1 LNTPAPKTVLTY
13 RVKNNLYINLTN
25 RCNAS
30 CWFCD
35 RKGEAF
41 YFGKS
46 LKMKK
51 IEEPPASVFIKKIGD
66 PLKYDEIVFCGFGEP
81 TIRLKEMIE
90 IAQYV
95 KSCGGQTRL
104 NTNGHGNYINKRN
117 IVPEIAGC
125 IDRVS
130 ISMNSEDRA
139 EYVKIMRVKPELYD
153 SMLEFAKQC
162 LKHHIELEI
171 SIVTLSTTNTKRL
184 KEFVNKKLKGAT
196 LKFRNLIDF
205 GDQNLREKIIRTEK
219 IVPVESSPKTK
230 YITKN

>member
-1 LNTPAPKTVLTY
+1 M
-13 RVKNNLYINLTN
+13 R
-25 RCNAS
+25 
-30 CWFCD
+30 
-35 RKGEAF
+35 
-41 YFGKS
+41 
-46 LKMKK
+46 
-51 IEEPPASVFIKKIGD
+51 
-66 PLKYDEIVFCGFGEP
+66 YDEIVFCGFGEP

-95 KSCGGQTRL
+95 KSRGGRTRL

-117 IVPEIAGC
+117 VIPEIASC

-130 ISMNSEDRA
+130 ISMNSEDKT
-139 EYVKIMRVKPELYD
+139 EYVKIMRVKQELYD

-162 LKHHIELEI
+162 LEHHIELEI
-171 SIVTLSTTNTKRL
+171 SVVTLSTSNTKRL
-184 KEFVNKKLKGAT
+184 TKFVNKKLKGAT

-205 GDQNLREKIIRTEK
+205 GDPKLREKIIKTEK